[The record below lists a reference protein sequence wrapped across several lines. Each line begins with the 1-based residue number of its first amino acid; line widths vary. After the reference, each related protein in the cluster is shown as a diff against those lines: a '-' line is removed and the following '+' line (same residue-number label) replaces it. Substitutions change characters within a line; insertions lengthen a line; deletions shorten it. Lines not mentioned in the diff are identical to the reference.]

1 MSVFESK
8 KIKSDVNR
16 FKKIVRGQIKRDLKK
31 YIKSQDMLGKQGNEY
46 VSIPISRINLP
57 HFEHDFEKK
66 GGVGQGEDQ
75 EANGKG
81 QPEAADKG
89 KAGSAKGHHVME
101 VDVPLEELAKI
112 MGEEL
117 ELPRIEPKGE
127 KQHIEEKKEKYTGI
141 RSVGPNSLRH
151 FQRTFKQALI
161 RNIINGNYDPIDPMI
176 IPIKDDIRYRSS
188 NTIYEKKASAA
199 IIYIMDVSGSM
210 GADQKEIVRTESFWI
225 DTWLRSQYKEIAS
238 RYIIHD
244 AQAKEVDQDTFY
256 KTRESGGTIISSAYQ
271 LCKQIIDEAYVP
283 NQWNIYI
290 FHFSD
295 GDNWSSEDTLKCMD
309 IIERGFLPHVNMFC
323 YGQVESQYG
332 SGQFLK
338 DLQSKI
344 QSDQVITSKIDTKD
358 DIYDSIKTFLGKGK

>member
-1 MSVFESK
+1 MSGFESK
-8 KIKSDVNR
+8 KIKTDVNR
-16 FKKIVRGQIKRDLKK
+16 FKKIVRGKIKQDLKK
-31 YIKSQDMLGKQGNEY
+31 YIKSQEMLGRKGNEY
-46 VSIPISRINLP
+46 ISIPISRITLP
-57 HFEHDFEKK
+57 QFEHDFDKK
-66 GGVGQGEDQ
+66 NKQ
-75 EANGKG
+75 GKG
-81 QPEAADKG
+81 QQGKGKGQAQEGEKG
-89 KAGSAKGHHVME
+89 KAGSAPGDHIME
-101 VDVPLEELAKI
+101 VDVSLEELAAI

-117 ELPRIEPKGE
+117 ELPRIEPKGQ

-161 RNIINGNYDPIDPMI
+161 RNIVAGNYDPINPI
-176 IPIKDDIRYRSS
+176 IMPIKDDVRYRSS
-188 NTIYEKKASAA
+188 KTVFEKAASAA

-210 GADQKEIVRTESFWI
+210 GSDQKEIVRTESFWI

-256 KTRESGGTIISSAYQ
+256 NTRESGGTIISSAYT
-271 LCKQIIDEAYVP
+271 LCEQIIQDAYAP

-309 IIERGFLPHVNMFC
+309 IVQNRFLPFVNLFC

-338 DLQSKI
+338 DIESKI
-344 QSDQVITSKIDTKD
+344 KSDQVITSKIDTKD
-358 DIYDSIKTFLGKGK
+358 DIYESIRTFLGKGK